1 MIDLTAYDVS
11 LTRGFLP
18 DTDPLDRLPAR
29 FEPWERLAD
38 QLSPLLAAD
47 RYRAAAD
54 RLPLLDPST
63 LTDGAE
69 LERAML
75 TLSFLG
81 SAYVHA
87 DEQAPANELPRQ
99 LAEPWEAVAGRL
111 GRPTIIAHPSY
122 VLTNWRRIDPT
133 GPVALGNLACQRT
146 FLGGLDEQWFI
157 LVTAAIE
164 ATGAPALRAIVHGQD
179 AVERQA
185 IDEVGDA
192 LGTIARA
199 TTAITDVLERM
210 YERCD
215 PRGFF
220 LRVRPY
226 LASWVEPGVRFSG
239 VSGPPRVLTGGSAA
253 QSTLIQALDA
263 GLRVVHSHPASQP
276 FLLAMRGYM
285 PLPHRAL
292 LERLEAGPSIRAF
305 VDAERAHAPLLAT
318 HYDRCID
325 ALDLFRKR
333 HLEIAARYIT
343 RQAKDVAGAIGT
355 GGTEFTTFLTTA
367 RRETSAQRIDPRPS
381 GADAE

>member
-1 MIDLTAYDVS
+1 MIDPAGYAIS
-11 LTRGFLP
+11 PTRGFLP
-18 DTDPLDRLPAR
+18 DTDPLDRLPAE

-47 RYRAAAD
+47 CYREVAD
-54 RLPLLDPST
+54 RLPLLEPAT
-63 LTDGAE
+63 LSEGAQ

-87 DEQAPANELPRQ
+87 DQQAPAAELPRQ
-99 LAEPWEAVAGRL
+99 LAEPWEAVARRL

-122 VLTNWRRIDPT
+122 VLTNWRRIDPE

-157 LVTAAIE
+157 LVTVAIE
-164 ATGAPALRAIVHGQD
+164 ATGAPALVAIAEGQD
-179 AVERQA
+179 AVERDA
-185 IDEVGDA
+185 IDGVGNA
-192 LGTIARA
+192 LDTIARA
-199 TTAITDVLERM
+199 TTAITQVLERM

-226 LASWVEPGVRFSG
+226 LASWVEPGVRFAG
-239 VSGPPRVLTGGSAA
+239 VAGSPRVLTGGSAA

-263 GLRVVHSHPASQP
+263 GLGVVHTHPASQP
-276 FLLAMRGYM
+276 FLAAMRGYM
-285 PLPHRAL
+285 PLPHRTF
-292 LERLEAGPSIRAF
+292 LERLEAGPSIRGF
-305 VDAERAHAPLLAT
+305 VDARRGQVPALAA

-333 HLEIAARYIT
+333 HLEVAARYIT
-343 RQAKDVAGAIGT
+343 RQAKDIAGALGT
-355 GGTEFTTFLTTA
+355 GGTEFTTFLATS
-367 RRETSAQRIDPRPS
+367 RRETSAQRIDARATES
-381 GADAE
+381 DTE